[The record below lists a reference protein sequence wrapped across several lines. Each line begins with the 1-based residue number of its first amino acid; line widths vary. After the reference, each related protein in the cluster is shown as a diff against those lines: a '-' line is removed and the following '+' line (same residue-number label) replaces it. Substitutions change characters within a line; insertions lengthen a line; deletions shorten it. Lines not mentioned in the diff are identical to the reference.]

1 MDESRMTTAERLT
14 YIGHAT
20 VLLETNGLRLLTDP
34 VLRGRVAHLRRHGP
48 LSAQGWRGHLDAV
61 LLSHL
66 HLDHFDLPSLRRLGK
81 GTRLIVPPGAG
92 LLLQR
97 RGFTEVEELAAG
109 ATTTIGAVP
118 ITATGASHSGF
129 RPPLGPTAAAIGFL
143 IGARRRIYFP
153 GDTDLFPAMA
163 DLAADLDV
171 ALLPVWGW
179 GPTLGP
185 GHLDPE
191 RAAEALRLLRP
202 RRAVPIHWGT
212 LYPLGWARG
221 ERAFLTD
228 PPHRFA
234 RHAASV
240 APEVEVTVVPPG
252 GHLELAH

>member
-1 MDESRMTTAERLT
+1 MTMWGRIT

-20 VLLETNGLRLLTDP
+20 VLIEVDGCRLLTDP
-34 VLRGRVAHLRRHGP
+34 VLRGRVAHLRRRAP
-48 LSAQGWRGHLDAV
+48 LAAPEWRKRLDAV

-81 GTRLIVPPGAG
+81 GTRLLVPRGAG
-92 LLLQR
+92 LLLTRQ
-97 RGFTEVEELAAG
+97 GFTAVEELAPG
-109 ATTTIGAVP
+109 ETATVGTLP
-118 ITATGASHSGF
+118 IAATGALHFGF
-129 RPPLGPTAAAIGFL
+129 RPPFGPTAAAIGFL
-143 IGARRRIYFP
+143 IGAQRRIYFP
-153 GDTDLFPAMA
+153 GDTDLFPEMA
-163 DLAADLDV
+163 DLRADLDT

-202 RRAVPIHWGT
+202 RLAVPIHWGT
-212 LYPLGWARG
+212 LYPLGWERG

-234 RHAASV
+234 RHAALV
-240 APEVEVTVVPPG
+240 APEVEVTIVPPS
-252 GHLELAH
+252 GHIDLAR